1 MFNIESIYFF
11 VFVFTILVV
20 LRTAKKFVSS
30 LLQNPPKQLVMSNGE
45 LILNGLAL
53 SYILTYIIK

>member
-11 VFVFTILVV
+11 VFVFTILMV
-20 LRTAKKFVSS
+20 LRTVTNFVGS
-30 LLQNPPKQLVMSNGE
+30 LLQTPPKKMVMSNRE
-45 LILNGLAL
+45 LFLNGLSL

>member
-1 MFNIESIYFF
+1 MHNIDSIYFF

-20 LRTAKKFVSS
+20 LRTATIFVGS
-30 LLQNPPKQLVMSNGE
+30 LLQNPPKKLVLSNRE
-45 LILNGLAL
+45 LILNGLSL